1 MKALNLIIDPK
12 SYRDAFKFIQLRDGY
27 FYATN
32 GHIILKSPASEVL
45 PADLLAELDGETYFE
60 GTNWKD
66 AKVVSMSFYK
76 KVGDIYELF
85 DNKSKSLGFLK
96 PLTKEAFEKTTY
108 GQRFPNCDD
117 VIYKD
122 DVPQTDLKEISINPE
137 LLDTLYKANGKS
149 RLKLGFY
156 GQNRGMKVTF
166 MDSEAI
172 GLLMPMDLF

>member
-32 GHIILKSPASEVL
+32 GHILLKSPASEVL

-66 AKVVSMSFYK
+66 AKVASMSFYK

-85 DNKSKSLGFLK
+85 DNKSKSLGYLK
-96 PLTKEAFEKTTY
+96 PLSKDAYEKAY
-108 GQRFPNCDD
+108 QRFPNCDD

-122 DVPQTDLKEISINPE
+122 DVPQTDLKEISLNPE

-149 RLKLGFY
+149 RLKLCFY
-156 GQNRGMKVTF
+156 GANKGMKVTF